1 MYSNNKSKADI
12 PQMLRIT
19 EIAELY
25 GLPVHFVRSLVN
37 NGEVVAT
44 RVGNKILVN
53 FDKFGEYLNSNTLQR
68 SGEKTHTRLNIVTR
82 SNPRIAPIS
91 RN

>member
-1 MYSNNKSKADI
+1 MNKNPNTI
-12 PQMLRIT
+12 PHMCKIT
-19 EIAELY
+19 EIAEMY
-25 GLPVHFVRSLVN
+25 GLPVHFVRALVN

-68 SGEKTHTRLNIVTR
+68 SDKKTHTRPNITTR
-82 SNPRIAPIS
+82 SKSRIAPIS